1 MSLISFRTAHEVRPL
16 GDGRSVV
23 ESNTAGIGHYVQD
36 PDHHLQK
43 LNKILNGTLNQQ
55 EATEQI
61 AKQTGISP
69 FNAHTLLEKLIQLG
83 HIEAISQPNL
93 TPEQQ
98 TRFSRSTAL
107 YSWLGGFGK
116 FDRWAPQEII
126 CSSSICILGAGGIG
140 SSIAL
145 QMAASGI
152 GKITLVDFDTV
163 ELSNLNRQIAYS
175 EKSIGK
181 LKTDEL
187 KNRIRELNSDCS
199 VRTIER
205 KIEGVEELN
214 PIFKEADLA
223 IRAIDNPPESA
234 YWVSEA
240 AIATKKPW
248 IDCSYAGPMAVCATF
263 VPGTTGC
270 YRCLRESEKQR
281 LQQNNISG
289 LYEETPLGI
298 NAAIAPIVSIAS
310 ALASLEALR
319 FLVSRTNLS
328 MGKVLHQ
335 NLADYSNQYS
345 IDFPS
350 SCQH

>member
-1 MSLISFRTAHEVRPL
+1 M
-16 GDGRSVV
+16 
-23 ESNTAGIGHYVQD
+23 
-36 PDHHLQK
+36 
-43 LNKILNGTLNQQ
+43 NKILNGTLNQQ

-181 LKTDEL
+181 LKVKSADVVYEFF
-187 KNRIRELNSDCS
+187 RIVGDRLAGIGSG
-199 VRTIER
+199 TGL
-205 KIEGVEELN
+205 GV
-214 PIFKEADLA
+214 
-223 IRAIDNPPESA
+223 
-234 YWVSEA
+234 V
-240 AIATKKPW
+240 
-248 IDCSYAGPMAVCATF
+248 G
-263 VPGTTGC
+263 
-270 YRCLRESEKQR
+270 
-281 LQQNNISG
+281 
-289 LYEETPLGI
+289 
-298 NAAIAPIVSIAS
+298 
-310 ALASLEALR
+310 
-319 FLVSRTNLS
+319 
-328 MGKVLHQ
+328 H
-335 NLADYSNQYS
+335 
-345 IDFPS
+345 
-350 SCQH
+350 